1 MITSITSD
9 CSECNHLAASPGF
22 SRFRVTQF
30 LALFVC
36 FVDRCLSFC
45 TFSFGHCVVRS
56 SLMYGFWLPLWYL
69 HTLLPQGI
77 IFFLFAY
84 ENKNCLSTPLKTKKT
99 NHSMTKTFNFQQEN
113 TTKWKT
119 NNNKYH
125 SVLTVLRFF

>member
-30 LALFVC
+30 LALCVC
-36 FVDRCLSFC
+36 FVDRCLSFFIWPLC
-45 TFSFGHCVVRS
+45 CLFFFDIRILITS
-56 SLMYGFWLPLWYL
+56 LWYL

-77 IFFLFAY
+77 IFFFFFAY

-119 NNNKYH
+119 NNNKYY